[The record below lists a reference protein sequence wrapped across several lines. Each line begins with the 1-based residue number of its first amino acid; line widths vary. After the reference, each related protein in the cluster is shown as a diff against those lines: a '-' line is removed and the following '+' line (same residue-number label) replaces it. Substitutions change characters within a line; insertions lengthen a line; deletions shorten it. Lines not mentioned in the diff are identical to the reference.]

1 MFVFDLTIEQ
11 ATPPLP
17 PIAPIL
23 LTLPSND
30 DRTLDLVGARLLKSW
45 FFWCLAIVAVM
56 FDRAA
61 DFLLAG
67 SLEPT
72 SLLSELFKLAA
83 LLFIEVM
90 VLALLLVKRFDMGED
105 DADDGDDDEDETKEM
120 VGDGIDDEWLGDVN
134 EDADES
140 DWARPL
146 SLLWML
152 MLFIDAF
159 AFLLLPMVFII
170 LLSLLTLL
178 WSWVFGLLLVR

>member
-1 MFVFDLTIEQ
+1 
-11 ATPPLP
+11 
-17 PIAPIL
+17 
-23 LTLPSND
+23 
-30 DRTLDLVGARLLKSW
+30 
-45 FFWCLAIVAVM
+45 M

-120 VGDGIDDEWLGDVN
+120 VGDGIDDE
-134 EDADES
+134 
-140 DWARPL
+140 
-146 SLLWML
+146 
-152 MLFIDAF
+152 
-159 AFLLLPMVFII
+159 
-170 LLSLLTLL
+170 
-178 WSWVFGLLLVR
+178 